1 MTVISPFIEPRKQDD
16 RLIRREY
23 KMLIGGKSVDA
34 QSGERIERE
43 SPAAILADIDRA
55 FRESF

>member
-1 MTVISPFIEPRKQDD
+1 MAFQDAASQ
-16 RLIRREY
+16 RLNAG
-23 KMLIGGKSVDA
+23 L
-34 QSGERIERE
+34 IERE